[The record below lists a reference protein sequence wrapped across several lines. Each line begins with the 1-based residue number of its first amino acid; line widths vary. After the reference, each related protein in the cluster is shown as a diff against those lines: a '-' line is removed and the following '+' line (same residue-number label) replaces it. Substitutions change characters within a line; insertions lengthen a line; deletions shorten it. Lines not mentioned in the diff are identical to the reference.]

1 MEYEQSC
8 VKKYEKFTWKVENFS
23 SLKTNKVYSEPFVLG
38 GYPWR
43 IRMFPKGNNMLT
55 KGNRKAN
62 YLSIYL
68 EAMKTANM
76 SEGWNRDVQ
85 FKFLLFNQLDAKM
98 TITKE
103 TSHKFNAGEDDWGYT
118 HFMTLAELHDPKKGF
133 ILKDACIFGVEVLVS
148 KSTHEKPVN
157 LGGSLKFGSQ
167 SGVIEDQSPESE
179 MSNQETLS
187 TVSNLV
193 FNETS
198 KKSDAESGYA
208 AMGKVLYFLNT
219 RKVKDLN
226 EQSCKEL
233 QVLWDDLAK
242 YKFDI
247 TWLEPQVQSALR
259 SRSYVEKSLEVE
271 KLKGNVADLELETER
286 LKAKLA
292 AAEVNLEI
300 ERDLLKAEGIKERD
314 LDSELGSGSWKS

>member
-1 MEYEQSC
+1 MEHEQSC
-8 VKKYEKFTWKVENFS
+8 VEKYEKFTWKVENFS
-23 SLKTNKVYSEPFVLG
+23 NLKTNKVYSEPFVLG

-43 IRMFPKGNNMLT
+43 ILLFPKGRNE
-55 KGNRKAN
+55 AN

-85 FKFLLFNQLDAKM
+85 FKFLLFNQLDTKM

-118 HFMTLAELHDPKKGF
+118 TFMTLAELHDPKIGF
-133 ILKDACIFGVEVLVS
+133 IVKDACIIGAEVFVS

-167 SGVIEDQSPESE
+167 SDVIEVQIPESE
-179 MSNQETLS
+179 ITNKETLPS
-187 TVSNLV
+187 VSNLV
-193 FNETS
+193 SNETS

-314 LDSELGSGSWKS
+314 LDSELGSGSWK